1 MLKYLQTI
9 KNLTSSYISGNDEFS
24 QVMHNIGL
32 RQNLNIFDV
41 GAHKGQ
47 TSSYF
52 CKVFPNCFIYA
63 FEPSSVLFEILE
75 QKVKYRSNIK
85 CNNFAFGESEKNA
98 FLTQPTS
105 DLCGQVTSIE
115 DLNSIRIKVERI
127 DKFCLKKDIPQIDL
141 LKIDVEG
148 YELSVLQGAESLLQQ
163 NSIKAILL
171 ECDFNKEDTQHSY
184 FFDIYEYLVPQNFSF
199 HGLFDVV
206 RYSSKYGIGFCN
218 ALFVNRSASN

>member
-1 MLKYLQTI
+1 LLNCIQTI
-9 KNLTSSYISGNDEFS
+9 KNLTTSWISGKDEFS
-24 QVMHNIGL
+24 KVMHNIGL

-63 FEPSSVLFEILE
+63 FEPSSVLFKILE
-75 QKVKYRSNIK
+75 QNLKYRNNIE
-85 CNNFAFGESEKNA
+85 CSNFAFGESEKNA
-98 FLTQPTS
+98 YLTHPTS

-115 DLNSIRIKVERI
+115 DLNSSRIKVKRI
-127 DKFCLKKDIPQIDL
+127 DKFCLKKDISQIDL

-148 YELSVLQGAESLLQQ
+148 YELSVLEGSRNLMQQ

-206 RYSSKYGIGFCN
+206 RYSPKYGIGYCN
-218 ALFVNRSASN
+218 ALFINRSAFN

>member
-1 MLKYLQTI
+1 MLNYLQTI
-9 KNLTSSYISGNDEFS
+9 KNLTTSWISGKDEFS
-24 QVMHNIGL
+24 KVMHNIGL

-63 FEPSSVLFEILE
+63 FEPSSVLFKILE
-75 QKVKYRSNIK
+75 QNLKYRNNIE
-85 CNNFAFGESEKNA
+85 CSNFAFGESEKNA
-98 FLTQPTS
+98 YLTHPTS

-115 DLNSIRIKVERI
+115 DLNSSRIKVKRI
-127 DKFCLKKDIPQIDL
+127 DKFCLKKDISQIDL

-148 YELSVLQGAESLLQQ
+148 YELSVLEGSGNLIQQ

-184 FFDIYEYLVPQNFSF
+184 FFDIYEYLVPQNYRIQLANS
-199 HGLFDVV
+199 
-206 RYSSKYGIGFCN
+206 
-218 ALFVNRSASN
+218 